1 MARWAGTTIGS
12 IGMVCL
18 LAGCASTASST
29 GKPSLPPARAETS
42 SADAS
47 IAASQAVASQA
58 LIGSEVA
65 IAIPPLTA
73 TFVSPRMAYSVR
85 YPANWTTSPA
95 TKDWLPAGPNFWD
108 DPVGD
113 RLEGRTVGFRGT
125 SQALA
130 AGESAEAWMK
140 TYLESGP
147 HCGNVV
153 QIPVGG
159 RSGTIDMD
167 GCAGQGRLRGRVF
180 DLAIVVGGRGYN
192 FTMEGDADHAFFL
205 AMLATVRFAR

>member
-1 MARWAGTTIGS
+1 MAMWARTTIGS

-18 LAGCASTASST
+18 LAACASTASPT
-29 GKPSLPPARAETS
+29 GSVFLPPARTETTAPEAAAPS
-42 SADAS
+42 QA
-47 IAASQAVASQA
+47 IASQAPIASQ
-58 LIGSEVA
+58 GA
-65 IAIPPLTA
+65 IAIPRLAA

-85 YPANWTTSPA
+85 YPADWTTSPA
-95 TKDWLPAGPNFWD
+95 TKEWLPDSPNFWD

-113 RLEGRTVGFRGT
+113 RLEGRSVGFRGT
-125 SQALA
+125 SQALP
-130 AGESAEAWMK
+130 AGESAEAWMR

-147 HCGNVV
+147 NCGDVV
-153 QIPVGG
+153 QVPVGG

-205 AMLATVRFAR
+205 AMLATVTFAR